1 MMKLAAGVVTVFS
14 LLCLGTGL
22 AARGAETQWTL
33 ASPDGRLVTTLALT
47 RPSGVAAYPADKT
60 RLYYRIEQGP
70 EGRRV
75 EVLPWSPLGIVRC
88 DEAFVD
94 SLAFD
99 RQGEIVTID
108 ETYTLIH
115 GKRRQCRSLA
125 RQQTFAFKN
134 PRGAVMEVIFRV
146 ANDGVAF
153 RYHFPGSTDKPR
165 KVTSELTGF
174 RLPADGRAWL
184 TPYQEATQWAPSYED
199 YYLEVAVGDEGPRP
213 AGWAFPALFQVAK
226 GSPWV
231 LLTDAAVDGAYC
243 ACRLKQAAPDGVY
256 QIRFPDPAEGWH
268 QGDVE
273 PSSKLPWTTPWR
285 VVMVADSLAGIVE
298 STLVTDLNPPSRVED
313 TSWIRPGRATWSW
326 WSDHDSPQD
335 YSKMVEFIDLAA
347 EMGWEY
353 FLVDANWDLMNN
365 GDVRQLAEY
374 ARKKGVGLFLWYNSG
389 GDHNIVTEKPRGCMN
404 ATEVRKFEFDLLN
417 KWGVKGVKIDFFQS
431 DKQNLMALYHDI
443 LRDAAEKRIMVNF
456 HGCTA
461 PRGWQRTWPNLM
473 SMEAVRGEEC
483 YTFAPEYPEKAPQLN
498 TILPFTRNV
507 VGPMDYTP
515 CAFTDDKHPHRTT
528 NAHELALS
536 VVFESALLHLADRV
550 SAYRNLPDAPKA
562 FLRDVPVAWDE
573 TRYVDGMPGK
583 SVVLARRKGDA
594 WYVGAINGQND
605 PLRVSVPL
613 KFLGDGPFTGVLIGD
628 GPNPR
633 SFASRPVEVTSG
645 DVLEMTLLPCGGGVI
660 RLCPKQ

>member
-1 MMKLAAGVVTVFS
+1 M
-14 LLCLGTGL
+14 
-22 AARGAETQWTL
+22 
-33 ASPDGRLVTTLALT
+33 ASYG
-47 RPSGVAAYPADKT
+47 
-60 RLYYRIEQGP
+60 
-70 EGRRV
+70 
-75 EVLPWSPLGIVRC
+75 
-88 DEAFVD
+88 
-94 SLAFD
+94 
-99 RQGEIVTID
+99 
-108 ETYTLIH
+108 
-115 GKRRQCRSLA
+115 
-125 RQQTFAFKN
+125 
-134 PRGAVMEVIFRV
+134 
-146 ANDGVAF
+146 
-153 RYHFPGSTDKPR
+153 
-165 KVTSELTGF
+165 
-174 RLPADGRAWL
+174 
-184 TPYQEATQWAPSYED
+184 
-199 YYLEVAVGDEGPRP
+199 YYLEVAVGDEGTACRL
-213 AGWAFPALFQVAK
+213 GVSALFQVAREAA
-226 GSPWV
+226 GCS
-231 LLTDAAVDGAYC
+231 DRSAVDGAYC

-374 ARKKGVGLFLWYNSG
+374 ARKKGVDLFLWYNSG

-473 SMEAVRGEEC
+473 SMEAVRGEC
-483 YTFAPEYPEKAPQLN
+483 YTFAPEYSKKPAAQYDP
-498 TILPFTRNV
+498 PFTRNV

-515 CAFTDDKHPHRTT
+515 WFTDDKHPHRTT

-536 VVFESALLHLADRV
+536 VVL
-550 SAYRNLPDAPKA
+550 
-562 FLRDVPVAWDE
+562 
-573 TRYVDGMPGK
+573 
-583 SVVLARRKGDA
+583 
-594 WYVGAINGQND
+594 
-605 PLRVSVPL
+605 
-613 KFLGDGPFTGVLIGD
+613 
-628 GPNPR
+628 
-633 SFASRPVEVTSG
+633 SRPCSTWP
-645 DVLEMTLLPCGGGVI
+645 TA
-660 RLCPKQ
+660 